1 MTVTASGGGARG
13 SRQVRVGRL
22 ARLAGCA
29 AVSMVVGVALAAA
42 PALGATAEIHIL
54 TNVSGPGPAY
64 QLQAQLKAFSSGAH
78 VLTITNPSS
87 NASVGSGMGILT
99 GVELDGPGGFP
110 PEDDPTLSCS
120 SCNYSADGAHTSDA
134 GDGFNT
140 FATRNT
146 AVAFDEGTQDG
157 TCEQSQAFEDLGPQ
171 VAVCDFASEGSQGQ
185 GVGGVPPGQ
194 SVTITYTT
202 GSSPSTPTLD
212 GRNLYRLEEHFDFN
226 DKAPRCRPSGYGNEA
241 RDPGAFPSRA
251 VAASSCTVPA
261 TPKIDK
267 VQIHPR
273 KHTARFHQ
281 KAKGAT
287 KFACELLHN
296 GKVLFL
302 HSCGPWK
309 WYANPLRPGRY
320 DYLVWG
326 VNSAGRSKTPAFQSF
341 RMS

>member
-1 MTVTASGGGARG
+1 MV
-13 SRQVRVGRL
+13 
-22 ARLAGCA
+22 
-29 AVSMVVGVALAAA
+29 AVAALAAA
-42 PALGATAEIHIL
+42 PALGATAQIHIL

-64 QLQAQLKAFSSGAH
+64 QLQAQLKAFSGGTH

-87 NASVGSGMGILT
+87 NASVGSGKGILT

-120 SCNYSADGAHTSDA
+120 SCNYAAHASSDS

-140 FATRNT
+140 FDTRNPHV
-146 AVAFDEGTQDG
+146 VAFDEGTQDG
-157 TCEQSQAFEDLGPQ
+157 TCEPSQAFEDLGEQ
-171 VAVCDFASEGSQGQ
+171 VATCDFASEGSQGQ

-202 GSSPSTPTLD
+202 ESSSSTPTLS
-212 GRNLYRLEEHFDFN
+212 GRNLYRVEEHFDFN
-226 DKAPRCRPSGYGNEA
+226 DKAPACRPSGYGNEA
-241 RDPGAFPSRA
+241 RDLGPFRPRA

-267 VQIHPR
+267 VQIDPK

-281 KAKGAT
+281 KSKGAT
-287 KFACELLHN
+287 KFECELLHN
-296 GKVLFL
+296 GKKLFL

-309 WYANPLRPGRY
+309 GYASPLRPGRY

-326 VNSAGRSKTPAFQSF
+326 VNRAGRSKAPAFQAF
-341 RMS
+341 RMK